1 MLTVVQITSL
11 PEVVVLDAAQSDW
24 PKGLISRLVFL
35 SGVGQSFHTAC
46 EAPDDFK
53 DWETQ
58 KGLGSFLHP
67 AIPPADF

>member
-1 MLTVVQITSL
+1 MQLKMPDQ
-11 PEVVVLDAAQSDW
+11 
-24 PKGLISRLVFL
+24 KISNLVFL
-35 SGVGQSFHTAC
+35 SGVERSFHTAC

-58 KGLGSFLHP
+58 KGLGSFLCP